1 MDSFTIKGNWD
12 EISGK
17 LKQKYANLTDDDLLF
32 VKGKEEELVGRIE
45 KRIGQTR
52 EKIRKLISKL

>member
-1 MDSFTIKGNWD
+1 MDSFIIKGNWN